1 MVRFMQV
8 KFLTNAIAHRFK
20 QLPLRLII
28 TVPLVIQILVTT
40 GLVGYLSYKNGQH
53 AVNNLTEQLMRKASN
68 SVNRQLNTYLALP
81 HQINQLNIDA
91 IESKRLD
98 LQDSETLG
106 RYFWQQLQIF
116 DVSYINYA
124 SVEGEYV
131 GAGRWLDPQKVTI
144 SILNPKIDKKTYVWA
159 TNKKGDRAKKIA
171 TYDNFQPKREAWYID
186 ALKAGKPTGTRIYNW
201 DGNSEF
207 ISIAGSRPIYN
218 SKGKIVGALGV
229 DLLLTKISDFLR
241 EIIISPSGKVFL
253 LDRDGLIV
261 ASSSVEPSFVIVGG
275 EAKRLNATNSSDPLI
290 QATAKYLLQRFNNFK
305 AIKENQQ
312 VDFKIDGDRNLVR
325 VSPWQDKYGLDWLV
339 VVVVPEKDFMAQI
352 DANTNLTI
360 ILCSLALLVS
370 IAISIALARWITRPI
385 LRLNRAAKEIA
396 RGDFNQTL
404 KIFPSNELGE
414 LNNSFNQMVA
424 QLQTSFNELRSLNQA
439 LSDNE
444 RQLEEQNHTLE
455 ERVEQRTA
463 ELSQALEQLQ
473 AAQQE
478 LIGATQQQLLQS
490 DKMASLGELMA
501 GVAHEINNPLGAI
514 QASSSNI
521 RSALEQVKQQLLQL
535 LQTLPPE
542 RLVDF
547 FLLVEKAEQRKE
559 PLSFKQERQLKRTI
573 KQVLENKGLKNA
585 EILAD
590 SLSQMGIST
599 ELDTWMTLLELPN
612 NIAIVDGAYNLSVI
626 QNNSQNI
633 GLAAERAAKIV
644 SALKNYARQTS
655 PETMVKANVTDG
667 LDTVLTIYHN
677 QLKAGIEVT
686 KAYESVPAIFCYPEE
701 LIQIWFNLIHN
712 AIQAMN
718 RQGSLNIAVFE
729 RDNGVVVE
737 ITDSGSGIPPD
748 IQQKIFDPFFTTKP
762 VGEGSGLGLDIV
774 RKIVEK
780 HQGKME
786 VSSQPGHTTFRVW
799 LPIQ

>member
-1 MVRFMQV
+1 MSVQS
-8 KFLTNAIAHRFK
+8 LTNAIAKKFK
-20 QLPLRLII
+20 QLPLRIVL
-28 TVPLVIQILVTT
+28 TVPLVMQIVVTT

-53 AVNNLTEQLMRKASN
+53 AVNDLTEQLLKKASN

-98 LQDSETLG
+98 LQDSEALG

-124 SVEGEYV
+124 SVEGEFV

-144 SILNPKIDKKTYVWA
+144 SIRNPKLDTKTYVWA
-159 TNKKGDRAKKIA
+159 TNNKGDRVKKIA
-171 TYDNFQPKREAWYID
+171 TYEDFQPKREAWYID
-186 ALKAGKPTGTRIYNW
+186 ALKAGKPTWTRIYNW
-201 DGNSEF
+201 DGTPEF
-207 ISIAGSRPIYN
+207 ISIAGSRPIYDEQ
-218 SKGKIVGALGV
+218 GKIVGAIGV
-229 DLLLTKISDFLR
+229 DLLLSKISDFLKQLT
-241 EIIISPSGKVFL
+241 ISRSGKVFL

-261 ASSSVEPSFVIVGG
+261 ASSSIEPSFVMTGG
-275 EAKRLNATNSSDPLI
+275 EAKRIKATNSSDPLI
-290 QATAKYLLQRFNNFK
+290 QATARYLLQRFNNFK
-305 AIKENQQ
+305 AITESQQ
-312 VDFKIDGDRNLVR
+312 IDFKIDGDRNLVR

-352 DANTNLTI
+352 DANTDLTI
-360 ILCSLALLVS
+360 ILCSLALLAS
-370 IAISIALARWITRPI
+370 IAISIAIARWVTRPI
-385 LRLNRAAKEIA
+385 LRLNRAAKEVA
-396 RGDFNQTL
+396 RGNFERTL
-404 KIFPSNELGE
+404 EVFPHNELGE
-414 LNNSFNQMVA
+414 LTDSFNQMVA
-424 QLQTSFNELRSLNQA
+424 QLQTSFNELRSLNEA
-439 LSDNE
+439 LSE
-444 RQLEEQNHTLE
+444 SETKLALQNHTLE
-455 ERVEQRTA
+455 DRVEQRTA

-473 AAQQE
+473 AAQEE

-490 DKMASLGELMA
+490 DKMASLGELIA

-521 RSALEQVKQQLLQL
+521 RSALEQVKHQLLQL
-535 LQTLPPE
+535 LQTLPPQ
-542 RLVDF
+542 RLADF
-547 FLLVEKAEQRKE
+547 FLLVEKAEQRQE
-559 PLSFKQERQLKRTI
+559 PLSFRQERQLKRTI
-573 KQVLENKGLKNA
+573 KQVLENKGIENA

-612 NIAIVDGAYNLSVI
+612 NIAIVDAAYNLSAI
-626 QNNSQNI
+626 QNNSHNI

-655 PETMVKANVTDG
+655 PETMVKANVTEG
-667 LDTVLTIYHN
+667 IDTVLTIYHN
-677 QLKAGIEVT
+677 QLKVGIEVT

-701 LIQIWFNLIHN
+701 LIQVWSNLIHN

-729 RDNGVVVE
+729 KDNGVVVE

-774 RKIVEK
+774 RKIIEK
-780 HQGKME
+780 HQGKIE
-786 VSSQPGHTTFRVW
+786 VTSQPGHTTFRVW

>member
-8 KFLTNAIAHRFK
+8 KFLRNAIANKFK
-20 QLPLRLII
+20 QLPLRVIL
-28 TVPLVIQILVTT
+28 TVPLVIQIIVTT

-53 AVNNLTEQLMRKASN
+53 AVNNLTGQLIRKASN
-68 SVNRQLNTYLALP
+68 NVNRQLNTYLALP

-91 IESKRLD
+91 IESKRID
-98 LQDSETLG
+98 LQDSEALG

-124 SVEGEYV
+124 SVEGEFV

-144 SILNPKIDKKTYVWA
+144 SIRNPKIDRKTYVWT
-159 TNKKGDRAKKIA
+159 TNNRGDRTKKIA
-171 TYDNFQPKREAWYID
+171 TYDNFQPNREAWYID
-186 ALKAGKPTGTRIYNW
+186 ALKVGKPTWTRIYNW
-201 DGNSEF
+201 DGTPEF
-207 ISIAGSRPIYN
+207 ISIAGSRPIYD
-218 SKGKIVGALGV
+218 KQGKIVGVLGV
-229 DLLLTKISDFLR
+229 DLLLTNISDFLR
-241 EIIISPSGKVFL
+241 QLTISPSGKVFI

-261 ASSSVEPSFVIVGG
+261 ASSSSESPFIMVGN

-290 QATAKYLLQRFNNFK
+290 QATTKYLIQKFKNFK
-305 AIKENQQ
+305 AITESQQ
-312 VDFKIDGDRNLVR
+312 VDFKINGDRNLVR

-352 DANTNLTI
+352 DANTDFTI
-360 ILCSLALLVS
+360 ILCSIALLAS
-370 IAISIALARWITRPI
+370 IAIGIAIARWVTHPI
-385 LRLNRAAKEIA
+385 LRLNQAAKEFA
-396 RGDFNQTL
+396 CGNFDQTL
-404 KIFPSNELGE
+404 EVSPYNELGE
-414 LNNSFNQMVA
+414 LTNSFNQMVV
-424 QLQTSFNELRSLNQA
+424 QVQTSFNELRSLNQA
-439 LSDNE
+439 LSE
-444 RQLEEQNHTLE
+444 SETKLALQNHTLE

-473 AAQQE
+473 AAQDE
-478 LIGATQQQLLQS
+478 LISATQQQLLQS

-521 RSALEQVKQQLLQL
+521 RSALAQVKQQLLQL
-535 LQTLPPE
+535 LQTLSPE
-542 RLVDF
+542 RLIDF
-547 FLLVEKAEQRKE
+547 FVLVEKVEQRKD
-559 PLSFKQERQLKRTI
+559 PLSFRQERQLKRTL
-573 KQVLENKGLKNA
+573 KQVLENKGIENA

-590 SLSQMGIST
+590 SLSQMGISS
-599 ELDTWMTLLELPN
+599 EIDTWMTLLKLPD
-612 NIAIVDGAYNLSVI
+612 NIAIVESAHNLSAI
-626 QNNSQNI
+626 QNNSHNI

-644 SALKNYARQTS
+644 SALKNYVRQTS
-655 PETMVKANVTDG
+655 PETMVKASVTDG
-667 LDTVLTIYHN
+667 IDTVLTIYQN
-677 QLKAGIEVT
+677 QLKVGVEVT
-686 KAYESVPAIFCYPEE
+686 KVYESIPAIFCYPEE
-701 LIQIWFNLIHN
+701 LIQIWSNLIHN

-729 RDNGVVVE
+729 SDNSVVVE

-780 HQGKME
+780 HQGKIE
-786 VSSQPGHTTFRVW
+786 VTSQPGHTTFRVG